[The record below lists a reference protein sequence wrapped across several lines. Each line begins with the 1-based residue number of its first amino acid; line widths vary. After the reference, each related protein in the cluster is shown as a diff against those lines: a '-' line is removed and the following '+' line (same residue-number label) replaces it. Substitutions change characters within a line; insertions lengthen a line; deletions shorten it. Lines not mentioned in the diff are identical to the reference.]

1 MDISVYRCAAVAA
14 VCGLALA
21 GSAVPAVAAVAAS
34 VLGIRPVADLTLA
47 LHDGESAAG
56 PVLAEVTLMCDPA
69 GGTHPHAGAACE
81 SLDRVDGNVAE
92 LPPVAGV
99 ACTDIFAPVTA
110 EAKGE
115 YRGEPVR
122 FVHTYSNRC
131 EAQRGTDDVF
141 AF

>member
-1 MDISVYRCAAVAA
+1 MDLSVFRSAAVAV
-14 VCGLALA
+14 VCNLALA
-21 GSAVPAVAAVAAS
+21 GSAVPAVAAS
-34 VLGIRPVADLTLA
+34 VPGIRPVTDLTLA

-69 GGTHPHAGAACE
+69 GGTHPHAAAACE
-81 SLDRVDGNVAE
+81 SLNKVDGNFAE
-92 LPPVAGV
+92 LPPVAEV

-131 EAQRGTDDVF
+131 EAQRSTDDVS